1 MTSTLDTQPLAPGPA
16 TSGRGTIQSAST
28 DLMIV
33 VVVLVGVK
41 QSVLPFS
48 IVFAG
53 PASTF
58 SAMLV
63 ATFLLYRRGSN
74 WGELGLR
81 WPRSWLRTIGL
92 SLGIFVAFLATVA
105 ASTAMADLWFEDIGT
120 SGRFDFVEGNLAA
133 YAMVM
138 ALVWTHGS
146 FFEELLFRAFIITKL
161 SDALGGFR
169 GAGIV
174 AAVIAAIFFGYRH
187 YYYQGVHGAIVTGC
201 IGLLFGL
208 LYLRLRKT
216 SILPLILV
224 HGAAN
229 SIAQTSRFL
238 G

>member
-1 MTSTLDTQPLAPGPA
+1 MKTIRDPEPLASGPA
-16 TSGRGTIQSAST
+16 AARRGALQTALT
-28 DLMIV
+28 DL
-33 VVVLVGVK
+33 VLVVGVLVIVK

-63 ATFLLYRRGSN
+63 GTFLLYRRGSN

-81 WPRSWLRTIGL
+81 WPESWLRTIGL
-92 SLGIFVAFLATVA
+92 SVGIFVAFLATVA
-105 ASTAMADLWFEDIGT
+105 ASTAIADLWFEDIGT

-133 YAMVM
+133 YAMIM

-161 SDALGGFR
+161 SDTLGGFR
-169 GAGIV
+169 GAGVV
-174 AAVIAAIFFGYRH
+174 AAMIAAIFFGYRH

-208 LYLRLRKT
+208 IYLCLRKT
-216 SILPLILV
+216 SMLPLILV